1 MIWGCYFVSACLRA
15 CFVLVLCIIYFVFW
29 HIMKSLKRAG
39 SCPRVVRFVGFRVLS
54 PELQSFATR
63 CSPDESVGSRDHGW
77 WVGCRGGQGGRSGRV
92 DGWLGIWWGGDR
104 VGGGGGRCMCCR
116 LFGRG
121 TSRRTC
127 PRWTQCVSQFSLFT
141 WTTKPFV
148 LVTSKS
154 PIQSRWDKWA
164 VADCGRWS
172 STLSPTCIGSLKML
186 RFSLASILW
195 SASLFAKAT
204 LWCTCRSKA
213 FICIP

>member
-1 MIWGCYFVSACLRA
+1 MT
-15 CFVLVLCIIYFVFW
+15 
-29 HIMKSLKRAG
+29 KSWKRAG
-39 SCPRVVRFVGFRVLS
+39 SYPRVVRFVGFWVLS
-54 PELQSFATR
+54 LELQSFATR
-63 CSPDESVGSRDHGW
+63 CSPDESVGSRDNGW

-104 VGGGGGRCMCCR
+104 AGGGGGRYMCCR

-121 TSRRTC
+121 TSRRTS
-127 PRWTQCVSQFSLFT
+127 PRWTQCVSQFSFFT

-148 LVTSKS
+148 LVTLKS
-154 PIQSRWDKWA
+154 PIQGRWDKWA

-172 STLSPTCIGSLKML
+172 STLSPTCIGSLKIL